1 MTDKS
6 ETAPVETPSL
16 GAAVMMLLRMRGVM
30 EVLVPLATLIVF
42 LIAWDTTVRVNN
54 IPPYILPR
62 PWDVVTTFVTDWPIL
77 WDALQITL
85 LITFSALLLA
95 IVGGALTALLFAQS
109 RWAEIALYPYAV
121 VLQVTPIVAIAPLLI
136 VYAPSTEA
144 VLLICA
150 FLVAFFPILSNTVQ
164 GLKSADHNLVDLFEL
179 YGASKSQQLRL
190 LKIPTALPYFVAGLN
205 IAGGLA
211 LIGSVVA
218 EFTAGAAGSKAGLA
232 FRILEAGR
240 RLNIPRLF
248 AALLLITLTGVA
260 IFILTSFI
268 SKLLLRRWHES
279 AMTRER

>member
-16 GAAVMMLLRMRGVM
+16 GAAIMMLLRMRGVM

-136 VYAPSTEA
+136 VYAPR
-144 VLLICA
+144 
-150 FLVAFFPILSNTVQ
+150 P
-164 GLKSADHNLVDLFEL
+164 
-179 YGASKSQQLRL
+179 
-190 LKIPTALPYFVAGLN
+190 
-205 IAGGLA
+205 
-211 LIGSVVA
+211 
-218 EFTAGAAGSKAGLA
+218 
-232 FRILEAGR
+232 R
-240 RLNIPRLF
+240 RCC
-248 AALLLITLTGVA
+248 
-260 IFILTSFI
+260 
-268 SKLLLRRWHES
+268 
-279 AMTRER
+279 